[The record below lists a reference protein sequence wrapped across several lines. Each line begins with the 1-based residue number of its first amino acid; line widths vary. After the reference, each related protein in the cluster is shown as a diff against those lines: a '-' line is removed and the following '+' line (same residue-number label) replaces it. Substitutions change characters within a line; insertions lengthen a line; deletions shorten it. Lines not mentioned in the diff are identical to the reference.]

1 MSPLV
6 LVFFAKKDLGSSS
19 THKWN
24 WECGSRFSSSKQK
37 KNDSLSL
44 EPVPKIRPNFDLIF
58 LTWTGRSSS
67 SHLRNQVPAQHCFKL
82 ANWSVEG
89 DPSKGSNLSTWSGPS
104 DPVLSGHECGGW
116 DLRVK
121 QKRRERERERERRW
135 GSTCSSSSSNLYFP
149 GSSNNCFNLE
159 PLLCFTAHHVRSFFY
174 FLLLVGFG
182 WAGRKGEVG
191 SWTTVVEVGQTG
203 SPKYSELLHKPTDCA
218 AAAAQTNCS
227 SSRRSSNCSLIH
239 QRVQTNLVEK
249 KMM

>member
-1 MSPLV
+1 MSPPV

-67 SHLRNQVPAQHCFKL
+67 SHLRNRVPAQHCFKL
-82 ANWSVEG
+82 ANWSIEG

-135 GSTCSSSSSNLYFP
+135 GSTCSSSSSSNLYFP
-149 GSSNNCFNLE
+149 GSSNNCLQFGTFA
-159 PLLCFTAHHVRSFFY
+159 LLHSSPCQIL
-174 FLLLVGFG
+174 FLLLAFG
-182 WAGRKGEVG
+182 GIWVGRKERRGGKLDYG
-191 SWTTVVEVGQTG
+191 SRGWSDWVPQ
-203 SPKYSELLHKPTDCA
+203 
-218 AAAAQTNCS
+218 
-227 SSRRSSNCSLIH
+227 I
-239 QRVQTNLVEK
+239 
-249 KMM
+249 